1 MQLPVYLYIDSQI
14 QAFTAELTSDSSPV
28 APAAAAAA
36 ASCTPSTGTQMES
49 LEQMRDPVF
58 QAGKL
63 GFKVGAVVV

>member
-1 MQLPVYLYIDSQI
+1 MQLPVYLDIDSQI
-14 QAFTAELTSDSSPV
+14 QAFTAELTSESSPV
-28 APAAAAAA
+28 AAAAA